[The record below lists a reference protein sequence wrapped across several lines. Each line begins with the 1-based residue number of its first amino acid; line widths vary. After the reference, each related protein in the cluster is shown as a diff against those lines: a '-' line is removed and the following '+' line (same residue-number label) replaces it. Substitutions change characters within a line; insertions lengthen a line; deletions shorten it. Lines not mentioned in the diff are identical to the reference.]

1 MCGKGTPPTLP
12 SSFRRNTSSPEGL
25 PALLWLLAQESPQ
38 PPQNTLWSHI
48 WFLQGLDGPLQS
60 ERGGYLTWLLMCT
73 GDFQGRTGWWLQSK
87 NSRVRMHSPQSQVIG
102 SFIQTG
108 STWESPSSRL
118 LYEKAAFSFNIKSDQ
133 PNKGCQSYITQ
144 NMYNCKHNITTS
156 RKIKHTFQYDTK
168 TCIST
173 SLRDQHRWNSM
184 IKVTSW
190 QYHSWTE
197 ILQHDEPN
205 RHVLVFILWTKT

>member
-1 MCGKGTPPTLP
+1 
-12 SSFRRNTSSPEGL
+12 
-25 PALLWLLAQESPQ
+25 
-38 PPQNTLWSHI
+38 
-48 WFLQGLDGPLQS
+48 
-60 ERGGYLTWLLMCT
+60 MCT

-87 NSRVRMHSPQSQVIG
+87 NSRVRMHSPRLQVIG
-102 SFIQTG
+102 SFMQTG
-108 STWESPSSRL
+108 STWESPSSLL
-118 LYEKAAFSFNIKSDQ
+118 LYGKAAFSFNINSDQ
-133 PNKGCQSYITQ
+133 PYKGCQSYIIQ

-190 QYHSWTE
+190 QYRSWTE
-197 ILQHDEPN
+197 ICNTISLIGRSWSSYSLNKNLTQKMLFWTRTVESLRQCNLPY
-205 RHVLVFILWTKT
+205 ILHSIYQ